1 MTLTYLIRRLLQAVP
16 VFLGVTFIV
25 FLLMYMTPGDPV
37 DLMMGEGSVV
47 SEEEIEQLRHELGLD
62 RPFYE
67 QYGRFLAG
75 IFRGDLGNSITHRR
89 PVATLIW
96 ERLPATIELTLL
108 AGVIALAVA
117 IPAGVVSAVRR
128 YSVLDAVGSIAS
140 LIGVSMPGF
149 WLGLI
154 LIIFFSVTLKVLPVA
169 GRITYGTGL
178 EPRTGF
184 FVLDAILQGNGRAL
198 VDVLKHLIMPA
209 FAMSVVMMAM
219 TMRLTRSSMLEV
231 INQDYIKTARAK
243 GLANRTVILRHA
255 LRNALIPVVTTVA
268 LNLGSLLGGNMIIE
282 SVFAWPG
289 LGRLV
294 VESVYARDYPVVQG
308 CVLVYALIYVSLNLI
323 ADLSYAYLN
332 PKIRLE

>member
-1 MTLTYLIRRLLQAVP
+1 MP

-108 AGVIALAVA
+108 AGIIALAVA
-117 IPAGVVSAVRR
+117 IPAGIMSAVRR

-140 LIGVSMPGF
+140 LLGVSMPGF

-231 INQDYIKTARAK
+231 INQDEARAAERPHP
-243 GLANRTVILRHA
+243 GDHHRGPQPGI
-255 LRNALIPVVTTVA
+255 VA
-268 LNLGSLLGGNMIIE
+268 WRKHDYRDCVWVAWTWPSGGGIG
-282 SVFAWPG
+282 VCPG
-289 LGRLV
+289 LPSGPRVCVGLRL
-294 VESVYARDYPVVQG
+294 
-308 CVLVYALIYVSLNLI
+308 
-323 ADLSYAYLN
+323 DL
-332 PKIRLE
+332 R